1 MLTNFGKAV
10 IIAIL
15 TMCMIIVIVSTRI
28 EAQRHND
35 IMILAET
42 SRQTDLEIIR
52 YNEEVLEYN
61 TDVARHNAEL
71 LTKQMLKR

>member
-10 IIAIL
+10 IIAVL
-15 TMCMIIVIVSTRI
+15 AMCMIIIIISTRM

-42 SRQTDLEIIR
+42 SRQTDLEIIK

-61 TDVARHNAEL
+61 TEVARRNAEL
-71 LTKQMLKR
+71 HLKQMLER